1 MPPRPPLPRSPL
13 LEAWSILAT
22 PAATPA
28 EAAAKATIEEVASAY
43 LRHRGATQRFS
54 PTCGIGGV
62 RPAPMPPSDGP
73 PSQETPLTQL
83 AMWINPGYWAKA
95 KEPWNVQVR
104 DKGGPANDE
113 DWTDIGIEGGNSGD
127 LTIWPGSKLMPSQR
141 AGAKKGEMDE
151 EITFGPGNTICM
163 KVFGK
168 QLVNLATNHFNF
180 WMPFAFDYLVA
191 PFMGVLFYCS
201 MKGEAWFPACM
212 ERVYLGTQPPPWTPG
227 SDPWAAIAPPDA
239 KSNVGPVAITL
250 GSAALSMLAS
260 V

>member
-1 MPPRPPLPRSPL
+1 MPPPLPRSPL

-95 KEPWNVQVR
+95 KEP
-104 DKGGPANDE
+104 
-113 DWTDIGIEGGNSGD
+113 
-127 LTIWPGSKLMPSQR
+127 
-141 AGAKKGEMDE
+141 DE

>member
-1 MPPRPPLPRSPL
+1 M
-13 LEAWSILAT
+13 
-22 PAATPA
+22 
-28 EAAAKATIEEVASAY
+28 
-43 LRHRGATQRFS
+43 
-54 PTCGIGGV
+54 
-62 RPAPMPPSDGP
+62 
-73 PSQETPLTQL
+73 ET
-83 AMWINPGYWAKA
+83 
-95 KEPWNVQVR
+95 
-104 DKGGPANDE
+104 ANE
-113 DWTDIGIEGGNSGD
+113 YGHA
-127 LTIWPGSKLMPSQR
+127 PGSQ
-141 AGAKKGEMDE
+141 AKR
-151 EITFGPGNTICM
+151 EINRTRGLIGLHAHQTNEDLDT
-163 KVFGK
+163 GTLK

>member
-1 MPPRPPLPRSPL
+1 
-13 LEAWSILAT
+13 
-22 PAATPA
+22 
-28 EAAAKATIEEVASAY
+28 
-43 LRHRGATQRFS
+43 
-54 PTCGIGGV
+54 
-62 RPAPMPPSDGP
+62 
-73 PSQETPLTQL
+73 
-83 AMWINPGYWAKA
+83 
-95 KEPWNVQVR
+95 
-104 DKGGPANDE
+104 
-113 DWTDIGIEGGNSGD
+113 
-127 LTIWPGSKLMPSQR
+127 
-141 AGAKKGEMDE
+141 
-151 EITFGPGNTICM
+151 M

-227 SDPWAAIAPPDA
+227 LRPVGGDRAADA